1 MKLQAI
7 AAVAILGTALSGCA
21 SIIKGSSEDIAVS
34 TPSAPGASCTLTSP
48 RGTWDV
54 TTPGKVHVLR
64 SVKDMNI
71 ACNKEG
77 YQSASTMIP
86 SGVEPWTFGN
96 LAIGGLIGFG
106 IDATSGAIGKYPE
119 KFEVPM
125 KPSAT
130 GAAQAPQGPAA
141 PPAKSNA
148 APTS

>member
-34 TPSAPGASCTLTSP
+34 TPPAPGASCTLTSP
-48 RGTWDV
+48 RGTWNV
-54 TTPGKVHVLR
+54 TTPAKVHVMR
-64 SVKDMNI
+64 SIKDMNI
-71 ACNKEG
+71 ACNKDG
-77 YQSASTMIP
+77 YQTASTMIP

-96 LAIGGLIGFG
+96 LVLGGLIGFG

-119 KFEVPM
+119 KVEVQM

-130 GAAQAPQGPAA
+130 GAAEAPKGPVAM
-141 PPAKSNA
+141 PAKSSA